1 MVTVNLVKLCV
12 GVTGVDELERLQSMR
27 RDQYAKSGMAPVNIH
42 ITRNKPKRADEILD
56 NGSLYWVMRR
66 QIRVRQKIIRIDDLE
81 DMEGKKRCGLVL
93 GQKLIRTELRN
104 YRPFQGWRYLEQ
116 SDVPPD
122 LTSNSFGSG
131 DMPPEMEEELRSLG
145 LL

>member
-1 MVTVNLVKLCV
+1 VTVNLVKLCV
-12 GVTGVDELERLQSMR
+12 GITNVDELERLQSMR
-27 RDQYAKSGMAPVNIH
+27 REQYAKSGMAPVNMH
-42 ITRNKPKRADEILD
+42 VTRNRPKRVEEILN

-66 QIRVRQKIIRIDDLE
+66 QIRVRQKIIRIDYVEDL
-81 DMEGKKRCGLVL
+81 EGKKRCGLVL
-93 GQKLIRTELRN
+93 DQKLVRTEMRN

-122 LTSNSFGSG
+122 LTPTSPGSD